1 MKHIIQEYAREVI
14 IGATLGILL
23 SVFAMQEQAK
33 IPKQYHVEEQT
44 RYIYKVVEKEVP
56 VEVTVV
62 EKVPDLIQI
71 DWNGHKISTDL
82 TREDVELLAN
92 LVHYE
97 AGNQDTVGKR
107 LVADTV
113 LNRKGSKY
121 FPNKIK
127 DVVYQNSNGV
137 YQYAVSKGNKLE
149 TKAYTQE
156 ELQIVYQEI
165 LQRYDKNVIYFQTIG
180 FSECGEALYQHGAHY
195 FSGLKKGA

>member
-1 MKHIIQEYAREVI
+1 MKHIIREYATEVI

-33 IPKQYHVEEQT
+33 MTKQYHVEENT
-44 RYIYKVVEKEVP
+44 RYICSTIETVVEVP
-56 VEVTVV
+56 VI
-62 EKVPDLIQI
+62 EKVPDYVQI
-71 DWNGHKISTDL
+71 EWNGNKLSTDL
-82 TREDVELLAN
+82 TREDIELLAN

-97 AGNQDTVGKR
+97 AGNQDEVGKR

-113 LNRKGSKY
+113 LNRKGSKH

-127 DVVYQNSNGV
+127 EVIYQNSNGV
-137 YQYAVSKGNKLE
+137 YQYAVSRGSKLE
-149 TKAYTQE
+149 TKAYSEE

-165 LQRYDKNVIYFQTIG
+165 LQRYDKNVIYFQTGG
-180 FSECGEALYQHGAHY
+180 FNECGEALYQHGAHY